1 MQVYLVTGGYDTGYL
16 SSTELLVHGASSW
29 TSSGPLPS
37 PRRYLRGAALNNKIV
52 VTGANIDTGCRLVV
66 YSPDLKLLFVILLHI
81 TSIV

>member
-1 MQVYLVTGGYDTGYL
+1 MYKCTALCPYLSLYNVQVYLLTGGYDTGYL

-52 VTGANIDTGCRLVV
+52 VTGTKQ
-66 YSPDLKLLFVILLHI
+66 SKH
-81 TSIV
+81 